1 MFVMFVI
8 CITMIWP
15 AWYDHLT
22 MTGLVSGAEVSLAS
36 VASEMHARKCMHS
49 RATAKDV
56 EPLEVPK
63 NQQS

>member
-1 MFVMFVI
+1 MFPHSHPISNGICSLWFVMFVMFVI

-36 VASEMHARKCMHS
+36 VASEMHA
-49 RATAKDV
+49 
-56 EPLEVPK
+56 
-63 NQQS
+63 QQG